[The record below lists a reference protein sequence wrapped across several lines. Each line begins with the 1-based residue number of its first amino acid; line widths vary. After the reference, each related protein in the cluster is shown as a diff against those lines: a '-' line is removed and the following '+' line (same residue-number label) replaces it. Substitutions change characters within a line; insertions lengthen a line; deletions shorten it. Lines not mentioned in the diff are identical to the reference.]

1 MIVRDG
7 RATLLDGTI
16 AGSSS
21 NLLQELRNVVSYGV
35 PLEAAV
41 KAMTETPAKDIGVFD
56 SIGSLETG
64 KCADFLVLN
73 KDLKLMA
80 TFIDGKLANGT
91 TDFESVK

>member
-1 MIVRDG
+1 M
-7 RATLLDGTI
+7 
-16 AGSSS
+16 
-21 NLLQELRNVVSYGV
+21 SYGV

-41 KAMTETPAKDIGVFD
+41 KAATETPAKDIGVFD
-56 SIGSLETG
+56 SIGSLEVS

-91 TDFESVK
+91 TDFASVK